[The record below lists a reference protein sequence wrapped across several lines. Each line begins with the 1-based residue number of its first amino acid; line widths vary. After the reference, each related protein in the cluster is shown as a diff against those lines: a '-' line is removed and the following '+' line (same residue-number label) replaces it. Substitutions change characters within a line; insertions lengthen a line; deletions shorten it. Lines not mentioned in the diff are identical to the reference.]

1 MQLSR
6 NSLVTRT
13 AGSRFHF
20 RCALCGETS
29 TKSCFKHAEHCPLSD
44 PRIET
49 VDVRPL
55 NYFEADRLYNNN
67 PYFNRVV
74 SSVVDVVKT
83 RFVKKEHLDHLFL
96 AIRIRLEELW
106 RSRS

>member
-29 TKSCFKHAEHCPLSD
+29 IRSYSKHAEHCPLSD

-55 NYFEADRLYNNN
+55 NYFEADRL
-67 PYFNRVV
+67 
-74 SSVVDVVKT
+74 KT